1 MAIKSYI
8 CLMTRI
14 EWTARAR
21 KQFRIIPGEQ
31 RRAVREAVGRL
42 VDWPACRNVKALVG
56 REGYR
61 LRVGSYRV
69 LFTVHA
75 GDVRVIRIEEVKKRD
90 ERTY

>member
-1 MAIKSYI
+1 
-8 CLMTRI
+8 MTRI
-14 EWTARAR
+14 VWTAKAR
-21 KQFRIIPGEQ
+21 KQFRTIPGEQ
-31 RRAVREAVGRL
+31 RRAIREAVGGL
-42 VDWPACRNVKALVG
+42 SGWPASRNVKALVG

-61 LRVGSYRV
+61 LRVGRYRV